1 MAITLNGNGTLTGIS
16 AGGLPD
22 GIIQSA
28 DLASEIK
35 LGQIRKVATGT
46 TTGDITTSVT
56 GTSSA
61 AAYLGCE
68 ATITPVDSSSN
79 FLLIFTAGH
88 IINNQASTMGFYLYS
103 SENSGTYTD
112 IGAKGVSGGY
122 SQSQQ
127 TQRSMGTHLLY
138 EPSASSITS
147 LGIRVYGYSA
157 APSYGTNY
165 FNSGGA
171 LTITILE
178 VPS

>member
-28 DLASEIK
+28 DLASGLY
-35 LGQIRKVATGT
+35 LGQIRKIATGT

-56 GTSSA
+56 GTSTTDG
-61 AAYLGCE
+61 YLGCE

-79 FLLIFTAGH
+79 FLIIFTAGH
-88 IINNQASTMGFYLYS
+88 MVNNQASVMGFRLYY
-103 SENSGTYTD
+103 SENNGTYTSM
-112 IGAKGVSGGY
+112 GVKGTSGGY
-122 SQSQQ
+122 SQSMQI
-127 TQRSMGTHLLY
+127 QRSATTHVLY

-147 LGIRVYGYSA
+147 LGIRVYGYSS

-165 FNSGGA
+165 YNSGGA
-171 LTITILE
+171 LTVTILE

>member
-1 MAITLNGNGTLTGIS
+1 MAITLNGSGTVTGIS

-28 DLASEIK
+28 DFASDA
-35 LGQIRKVATGT
+35 LQIRKIATGT

-56 GTSSA
+56 GTSYA
-61 AAYLGCE
+61 FAYLGCQ
-68 ATITPVDSSSN
+68 ATITPLNATSN
-79 FLLIFTAGH
+79 FLIFFTAGH
-88 IINNQASTMGFYLYS
+88 VINNQGSAMGFTLYS

-112 IGAKGVSGGY
+112 IGVKSIAQGY

-127 TQRSMGTHLLY
+127 NQYPMVTHMLY
-138 EPSASSITS
+138 EPTASSISS
-147 LGIRVYGYSA
+147 LGIRVYGRSS
-157 APSYGTNY
+157 APSYSTNY

-171 LTITILE
+171 LTLTILE

>member
-1 MAITLNGNGTLTGIS
+1 MSITLNGSGTVTGIS

-35 LGQIRKVATGT
+35 FGQIRKVATGT
-46 TTGDITTSVT
+46 TTGNITTSVT
-56 GTSSA
+56 GTGSVDG
-61 AAYLGCE
+61 YLGCE

-88 IINNQASTMGFYLYS
+88 IINNQGSIMGFRLYY
-103 SENSGTYTD
+103 SENGGTYTS
-112 IGAKGVSGGY
+112 IGVKGTAGGY
-122 SQSQQ
+122 SQSMQ

-147 LGIRVYGYSA
+147 LGIRVYGYSS
-157 APSYGTNY
+157 APSYSTNY

>member
-1 MAITLNGNGTLTGIS
+1 MSITLNGSGTVTGIS

-28 DLASEIK
+28 DLASGLY
-35 LGQIRKVATGT
+35 LGQIRKFATGN
-46 TTGDITTSVT
+46 TTGNITTSVT
-56 GTSSA
+56 GTAGSY
-61 AAYLGCE
+61 AYLGCE
-68 ATITPVDSSSN
+68 ATITPVDATSN

-88 IINNQASTMGFYLYS
+88 VINNQSSAMGFRLYS

-112 IGAKGVSGGY
+112 IGVKGVAHGY

-127 TQRSMGTHLLY
+127 NQYPMVTHLLY
-138 EPSASSITS
+138 EPSASSISS
-147 LGIRVYGYSA
+147 LGIRVYGSSS

-165 FNSGGA
+165 YNNGGA
-171 LTITILE
+171 LNITILE

>member
-1 MAITLNGNGTLTGIS
+1 MAITLNGNGTVTGIS

-46 TTGDITTSVT
+46 TTGSITTSVT
-56 GTSSA
+56 GTSSVA
-61 AAYLGCE
+61 GYLGCE

-79 FLLIFTAGH
+79 FLIIFTAGH
-88 IINNQASTMGFYLYS
+88 IINNQGSSMGFKLYY

-112 IGAKGVSGGY
+112 IGAKGISGGY
-122 SQSQQ
+122 SQSMQ
-127 TQRSMGTHLLY
+127 TQRTMGTHLLY

-147 LGIRVYGYSA
+147 LGIRVYGYSS
-157 APSYGTNY
+157 APSYSTNY
-165 FNSGGA
+165 YNYGGA
-171 LTITILE
+171 LTLTILE

>member
-1 MAITLNGNGTLTGIS
+1 MSITLNGSGTVTGIS

-28 DLASEIK
+28 DLASG
-35 LGQIRKVATGT
+35 LHFGQIRKVATGT
-46 TTGDITTSVT
+46 TTGNITTSVT
-56 GTSSA
+56 GTGSV

-79 FLLIFTAGH
+79 FILIFTAGH
-88 IINNQASTMGFYLYS
+88 VINNQGSVMGFKLYY

-112 IGAKGVSGGY
+112 IGVRGTAGGY
-122 SQSQQ
+122 SQSMQ
-127 TQRSMGTHLLY
+127 TQRSMGTHMLY
-138 EPSASSITS
+138 APSASSITS
-147 LGIRVYGYSA
+147 LGIRVYGYSS
-157 APSYGTNY
+157 APSYSTNY
-165 FNSGGA
+165 YNSGGA